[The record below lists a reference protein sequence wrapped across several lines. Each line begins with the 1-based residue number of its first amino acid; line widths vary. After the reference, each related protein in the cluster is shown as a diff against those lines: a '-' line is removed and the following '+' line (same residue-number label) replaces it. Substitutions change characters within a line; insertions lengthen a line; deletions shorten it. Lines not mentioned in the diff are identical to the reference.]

1 MKSFVKQCPVASFF
15 VLTYVISW
23 VLAMYT
29 SGAVFPLFPDVSLN
43 ALNQTVKWAIIP
55 VWVTA
60 VLVIARFGA
69 ARLSRQPDQTQI
81 H

>member
-1 MKSFVKQCPVASFF
+1 MYA
-15 VLTYVISW
+15 TY
-23 VLAMYT
+23 
-29 SGAVFPLFPDVSLN
+29 LN

-60 VLVIARFGA
+60 VLVIVRFGA

-81 H
+81 Y